1 MHAYH
6 NVFILSFPFYLMA
19 HDRITLPSSGGGVLR
34 YSDSS
39 KSKLEFSPYVV
50 VGFAVAVIII
60 ELILR
65 AGG

>member
-1 MHAYH
+1 
-6 NVFILSFPFYLMA
+6 MA